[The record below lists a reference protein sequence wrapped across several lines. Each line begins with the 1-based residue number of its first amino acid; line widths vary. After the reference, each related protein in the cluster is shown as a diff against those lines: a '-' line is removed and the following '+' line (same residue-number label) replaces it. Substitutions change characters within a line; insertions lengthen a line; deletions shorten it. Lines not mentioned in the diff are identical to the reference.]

1 MAVITSALIQ
11 ALNTGFRKDFQSAY
25 DQMAAVSHWSKIAT
39 EVPSSTTS
47 NTYGWLS
54 QMPRLREWVGDRV
67 IKDIKEH
74 GYQIINKS
82 FEATVGVPR
91 TAVEDDSVG
100 MYRPVISG
108 LGRSAAEFIDELV
121 FSLLKNGH
129 TSNCFDGQY
138 FFDTD
143 HPIYPNHD
151 GTGTATVASNV
162 TAGAGDAWYLL
173 DTNNILKP
181 LIWQNRKAAQLVSMT
196 QDTDEK
202 VFMSNEYRYGV
213 DMRGNAG
220 YAFWQLAHKSQ
231 AVLDEAGYS
240 AARTAMMSL
249 KADGGKSLN
258 VRPNLL
264 VVPPSLEGK
273 ARSLILKDKDA
284 GNPWC
289 GTCEILVSPW
299 LL

>member
-1 MAVITSALIQ
+1 MAVITNALIQ
-11 ALNTGFRKDFQSAY
+11 ALNTGFRKDFQAAF
-25 DQMAAVSHWSKIAT
+25 DQMATVSHWSKIAT
-39 EVPSSTTS
+39 EVPSNTAS

-67 IKDIKEH
+67 IKDIKEQ
-74 GYQIINKS
+74 GYQITNKKY
-82 FEATVGVPR
+82 EATVGVPR
-91 TAVEDDSVG
+91 TAVEDDSAG
-100 MYRPVISG
+100 IYRPVISS
-108 LGRSAAEFIDELV
+108 LGRGAAEFIDELV
-121 FSLLKNGH
+121 FGLLKTGH
-129 TSNCFDGQY
+129 TSNCFDGQF

-143 HPIYPNHD
+143 HPVYPNHD
-151 GTGTATVASNV
+151 GTGTPTAASNV

-173 DTNNILKP
+173 DTNNVLKP
-181 LIWQNRKAAQLVSMT
+181 LIWQNRKPAQLVSMT

-202 VFMSNEYRYGV
+202 VFMSDEYRYGV

-231 AVLDEAGYS
+231 ATLDEAGYS

-284 GNPWC
+284 GNPWY